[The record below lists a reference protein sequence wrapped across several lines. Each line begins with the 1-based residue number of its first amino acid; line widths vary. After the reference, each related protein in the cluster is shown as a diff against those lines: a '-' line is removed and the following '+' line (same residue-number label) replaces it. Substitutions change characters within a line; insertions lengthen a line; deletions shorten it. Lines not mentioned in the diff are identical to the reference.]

1 MLLIILIAVSFI
13 SCTPKSKKIPLTDVW
28 EHVKYQNEANAF
40 EKRDEYEKLLKANPD
55 SPEAYYLLSRC
66 MRYTHQ
72 SRQILEKGIS
82 KFPEN
87 PYILAALGGYYIDAN
102 GPTTAQV
109 YLEKA
114 IKLNKMNPLTNYH
127 LFRFYRI
134 SNDFALAQYY
144 LETLSESE
152 YHYLFINDNE
162 LISNQLNEENKLYE
176 EKRKQDLLD
185 ARQEEMDSKK
195 RRACMEMSSREMV
208 DERLNIL
215 NYNTLGYPQ
224 LIAESNCRFS
234 WYVNVIN
241 RNGFHSECVIITD
254 GSTGKVEIIKVD
266 CS

>member
-1 MLLIILIAVSFI
+1 MKNYSMLLIILIAVSFI

-127 LFRFYRI
+127 LFQLYKI
-134 SNDFALAQYY
+134 KNDYERQLKH
-144 LETLSESE
+144 LKLLSESK
-152 YHYLFINDNE
+152 YYYLFIKSRDLEQLRSSINE
-162 LISNQLNEENKLYE
+162 SKDIALEKKKQDLIDS
-176 EKRKQDLLD
+176 EKRK
-185 ARQEEMDSKK
+185 ACEEY
-195 RRACMEMSSREMV
+195 SSRNLV
-208 DERLNIL
+208 DERLNNL

-224 LIAESNCRFS
+224 LISQGNCRFS
-234 WYVNVIN
+234 WLVNVVN
-241 RNGFHSECVIITD
+241 RNGYHSQCVIITD
-254 GSTGKVEIIKVD
+254 GSSGEIEIIKVD
-266 CS
+266 CN